1 MQTPLSRER
10 RLPCCLTATVGVFM
24 TAARPQSEAQEE
36 EAFGREGDGT
46 GGGVPAGLKECGRKC
61 GLLKTWAQPQ
71 APAAGSREPT
81 GAHRSILGQRRPPLP
96 LGKPTRKASEQKSPW
111 RIAAISIS
119 CRLLP
124 NMRKC
129 PLQVSPT

>member
-1 MQTPLSRER
+1 MKASCIAMQTPLSRER

-81 GAHRSILGQRRPPLP
+81 GAHRPILGQRRPPCLWESPRARP
-96 LGKPTRKASEQKSPW
+96 LSRRVLGGLQKFLFLV
-111 RIAAISIS
+111 A
-119 CRLLP
+119 C
-124 NMRKC
+124 
-129 PLQVSPT
+129 SPT